1 MSQNF
6 FQRIKAKKFPKLM
19 KNIKTSKQISK
30 KLRNANKINT
40 YTGQHIILKIIK
52 KKFKLKI

>member
-30 KLRNANKINT
+30 KLRNANKVNT
-40 YTGQHIILKIIK
+40 HVNIIILKIT